1 MSAMY
6 SQREFRGLDAEEG
19 KRIVREDEQKRL
31 LDTRKAPL
39 VHGVGKRRG
48 LSEDTPEDI
57 CNLQSDSRLTGSLHQ
72 QRQIGAED
80 QSRKQKGELP
90 DSIQEQTA
98 QSDLKRN
105 GFEDT
110 TSRQKRR
117 KQPASQRGI
126 SQISKQ

>member
-1 MSAMY
+1 MY

-72 QRQIGAED
+72 QRKMKAED

-98 QSDLKRN
+98 QSNLN

-117 KQPASQRGI
+117 KQPASKRGI